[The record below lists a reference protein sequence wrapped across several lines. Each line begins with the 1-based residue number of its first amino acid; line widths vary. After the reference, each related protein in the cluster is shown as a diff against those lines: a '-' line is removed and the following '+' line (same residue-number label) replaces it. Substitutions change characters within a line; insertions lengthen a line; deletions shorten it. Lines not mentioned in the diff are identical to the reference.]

1 MPESDSGSPSSSAP
15 RLAITLVI
23 IAGAVLALTGVQQLN
38 SIAGPLL
45 LTINLVIVAY
55 PVQAWL
61 NRKGAPKI
69 VGVVV
74 SGLIVFAILLA
85 FFGALAWALGLL
97 VQTVPQYQN
106 RFLEL
111 YHQAM
116 ELIARYGFSEG
127 QVLREV
133 QQAVSPSNIAGIAQ
147 TALGGITGTLSTFVV
162 TITIIFVVL
171 IDSMNVPR
179 MMQAAGE
186 SKPYVA
192 SALVDFARGVRR
204 YWIVSSIFG
213 LIVAVFDVIALMVL
227 DVPLALVWGILAFL
241 TNYIPN
247 IGFVLGIVPPTL
259 MALLANDPMTALIV
273 VVAYCV
279 INFVIQSIIMP
290 KFLGNAVGVNATVSL
305 LSLLLWAWVLGP
317 LGALLALPA
326 TLFVKTVLIDVDPS
340 ARWLNAFI
348 ASKPE
353 TAAPVDEVD
362 DEQHEAGSTATTPEE
377 LEAKREQE
385 QPDSAAT

>member
-1 MPESDSGSPSSSAP
+1 M
-15 RLAITLVI
+15 
-23 IAGAVLALTGVQQLN
+23 LALTGVQQLN